1 MKNPRLTI
9 TQTFDIEITLEK
21 ILPWI
26 QSFNPAVILN
36 SNNDK
41 QLQNDKYHTFDF
53 LLAIGEVLHFFEENN
68 LFNKLNDSH
77 SKLNDWLVGY
87 ISYDVKNQIENL
99 HSKNNDG
106 LLAPDNFFFRPRYVI
121 EFTGR
126 DLKVHYLPE
135 FDSESD
141 IHSLINSL
149 INHAPVKNQ
158 PANEINIVSRV
169 NKVDYI
175 ENVNAI
181 KKHIRRGD
189 IYEMNY
195 CIEFYSENALIDPP
209 SVYSRLNT
217 LSPMPFSTYFHIN
230 NLFLMCASPERFLA
244 KRKNK
249 IISQPIKGT
258 AKRGQN
264 EKEDML
270 IIDLLK
276 NDQKEQ
282 AENVMIVDL
291 VRNDLSL
298 TAARR
303 SVIVEE
309 LFAIKSFHQLHQ
321 MQSTISS
328 ELKKG
333 IPFTE
338 AIKYAFPMGSMTGA
352 PKIRAMELIEEF
364 EKTKRGIYSGT
375 VGYITPD
382 GDFDFN
388 VVIRSI
394 IYNSEKH
401 YLSFMAGSAITDGSN
416 AEREYD
422 ECLLKMAA
430 IIKVLDTKY

>member
-26 QSFNPAVILN
+26 QPFNPAVILN
-36 SNNDK
+36 GNKDK

-53 LLAIGEVLHFFEENN
+53 LLAIGEVLHFFDEKH

-77 SKLNDWLVGY
+77 SKLNDWLIGY
-87 ISYDVKNQIENL
+87 LSYDVKNQVENL
-99 HSKNNDG
+99 HSKNYDG
-106 LLAPDNFFFRPRYVI
+106 ILAPDNFFFCPKYVF
-121 EFTGR
+121 EFRGKE
-126 DLKVHYLPE
+126 LNVHYLPE

-141 IHSLINSL
+141 IYSLINSL
-149 INHAPVKNQ
+149 MNQAPVKNP
-158 PANEINIVSRV
+158 PAKEINIVSRV
-169 NKVDYI
+169 SKVDYF

-195 CIEFYSENALIDPP
+195 CIEFYSENAMIDPP
-209 SVYSRLNT
+209 SVYNRLNA
-217 LSPMPFSTYFHIN
+217 LSPMPFSTYFCIN
-230 NLFLMCASPERFLA
+230 NHFLLCASPERFLA

-258 AKRGQN
+258 AKRGEN
-264 EKEDML
+264 EKEDKV
-270 IIDLLK
+270 IIDILK
-276 NDQKEQ
+276 NDPKEQ

-291 VRNDLSL
+291 MRNDLSH
-298 TAARR
+298 TAARG
-303 SVIVEE
+303 SVLVEE
-309 LFAIKSFHQLHQ
+309 LFAIKSFHRLHQ
-321 MQSTISS
+321 MESTVTS
-328 ELKKG
+328 ELKNE

-338 AIKYAFPMGSMTGA
+338 AIKNAFPMGSMTGA

-388 VVIRSI
+388 VIIRSI
-394 IYNSEKH
+394 LYNSEKR
-401 YLSFMAGSAITDGSN
+401 YLSFMAGSAITDASD
-416 AEREYD
+416 AEKEFE
-422 ECLLKMAA
+422 ECMLKVAA
-430 IIKVLDTKY
+430 MIKVLENK

>member
-1 MKNPRLTI
+1 MKNSRLTI
-9 TQTFDIEITLEK
+9 TQTLDTEITIEK

-26 QSFNPAVILN
+26 QSFNPAVIFN
-36 SNNDK
+36 SNK
-41 QLQNDKYHTFDF
+41 AEQLQNDKYHSFDF
-53 LLAIGEVLHFFEENN
+53 LLAIGEVLHFFEEKY
-68 LFNKLNDSH
+68 LFNKLKDSH
-77 SKLNDWLVGY
+77 TKLNDWLVGY

-99 HSKNNDG
+99 HSNNYDG
-106 LLAPDNFFFRPRYVI
+106 ILAPDNYFFCPRYVI
-121 EFTGR
+121 EFTGK
-126 DLKVHYLPE
+126 DFKVHYLPE

-141 IHSLINSL
+141 INSL
-149 INHAPVKNQ
+149 IDSLKKQSQINNPPVK
-158 PANEINIVSRV
+158 EINIVSRV
-169 NKVDYI
+169 NKEDYI

-209 SVYSRLNT
+209 SVYNRLNT
-217 LSPMPFSTYFHIN
+217 LSPTPFSTYFHIN
-230 NLFLMCASPERFLA
+230 NLFVMSASPERFLA

-258 AKRGQN
+258 AKRGGS
-264 EKEDML
+264 EKEDKL
-270 IIDLLK
+270 IIDLIK
-276 NDQKEQ
+276 NDPKEH

-291 VRNDLSL
+291 VRNDLSH
-298 TAARR
+298 TASRG

-321 MQSTISS
+321 MQSTITS
-328 ELKKG
+328 ELKKD

-338 AIKYAFPMGSMTGA
+338 AIKCAFPMGSMTGA
-352 PKIRAMELIEEF
+352 PKIRAMELIEKF

-375 VGYITPD
+375 IGYITPD

-388 VVIRSI
+388 VIIRSI
-394 IYNSEKH
+394 LYNSEKS

-422 ECLLKMAA
+422 ECLLKVVAM
-430 IIKVLDTKY
+430 IKVLDNKY